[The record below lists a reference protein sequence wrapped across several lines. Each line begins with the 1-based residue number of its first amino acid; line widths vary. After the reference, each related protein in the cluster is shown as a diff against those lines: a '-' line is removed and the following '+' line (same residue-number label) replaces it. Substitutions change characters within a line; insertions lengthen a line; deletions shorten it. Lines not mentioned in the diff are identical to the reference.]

1 MSGASIPMPVSPE
14 PGAID
19 SRRLEVFLSAA
30 QTESFAAAAD
40 RLSLTPSAVSHAIKT
55 LEEEFDCNLF
65 KRHGPRVK
73 LTRAGIRLMPLAE
86 ELLSRMA
93 QLRKEV
99 AVIKGNPRSLR
110 VMMPEPFCSLMLPK
124 VLPDF
129 MECFPRAFFEVVP
142 RDEDEEQSTRRLLTG
157 ELDLL
162 LDYSSKG
169 NADVVR
175 RDLYRESLRFYAAPF
190 HALAHREA
198 LEPATFEQHPLLVPD
213 ASSLQL
219 VMDRIFKGQP
229 MRSRIWQMP
238 STESARELAR
248 VGQAIALLPEHL
260 ASKHVAQGHLI
271 SLTVSA
277 PPLDRTCS
285 AHWSAR
291 AELSWAAEVFVS
303 LVELVAQEDESGL

>member
-1 MSGASIPMPVSPE
+1 MSAASIAVPASSSE
-14 PGAID
+14 SGAID

-30 QTESFAAAAD
+30 QTESFAAAAEQ
-40 RLSLTPSAVSHAIKT
+40 LSLSPSAVSHAIKA

-73 LTRAGIRLMPLAE
+73 LTRAGNRLMPLAE
-86 ELLSRMA
+86 ELLTRMA

-99 AVIKGNPRSLR
+99 AVIKANPRSLR
-110 VMMPEPFCSLMLPK
+110 VMMPEAFCSHMLPK

-129 MECFPRAFFEVVP
+129 MECFPRALFEVAP
-142 RDEDEEQSTRRLLTG
+142 RDEDEEQGTKRLLTG

-162 LDYSSKG
+162 LGYSAKG

-175 RDLYRESLRFYAAPF
+175 RDLYRETLRFYVAPF
-190 HALAHREA
+190 HSLARKE
-198 LEPATFEQHPLLVPD
+198 LPEPVIFEHYPLLVPD

-219 VMDRIFKGQP
+219 VTERTFKGQAA
-229 MRSRIWQMP
+229 RIRIWQMP
-238 STESARELAR
+238 SMESARELAR

-260 ASKHVAQGHLI
+260 AAKHVAQGNLI
-271 SLTVSA
+271 ALPVTT
-277 PPLDRTCS
+277 PPLERTCS
-285 AHWSAR
+285 VHWSAR

-303 LVELVAQEDESGL
+303 LVELVAHEDEP

>member
-1 MSGASIPMPVSPE
+1 MSTASIAVPASSE

-30 QTESFAAAAD
+30 QSESFAAAAE
-40 RLSLTPSAVSHAIKT
+40 RLSLTPSAVSHAIKA

-86 ELLSRMA
+86 ELLARMS

-110 VMMPEPFCSLMLPK
+110 VMMPEAFCSLMLPK

-129 MECFPRAFFEVVP
+129 MECFPRAFFEVAP
-142 RDEDEEQSTRRLLTG
+142 REEDEEQGTKRLLTG

-162 LDYSSKG
+162 LGYSTQG

-175 RDLYRESLRFYAAPF
+175 RDLFRESLRFYVAPF
-190 HALAHREA
+190 HALARRESI
-198 LEPATFEQHPLLVPD
+198 EPAIFEQQPLLVPD
-213 ASSLQL
+213 SSSMQL
-219 VMDRIFKGQP
+219 VTERIFKG
-229 MRSRIWQMP
+229 RESRVRIWQMP

-248 VGQAIALLPEHL
+248 VGQAVALLPEQL
-260 ASKHVAQGHLI
+260 AAKHVAQGHLI
-271 SLTVSA
+271 ALHVTT

-285 AHWSAR
+285 VHWSAR

-303 LVELVAQEDESGL
+303 LVELVALEDES